1 MTMVEERTAAV
12 VHTRDFLGELSRD
25 QSLPDSIRFGAKR
38 LLRHYPEAGDIWLA
52 GRLEERR
59 REELSLLAEK
69 HGPLHPVLV
78 TCLVGEPMFCDE
90 ALMQAQPLGKFTF
103 LKPRLE

>member
-12 VHTRDFLGELSRD
+12 VHTREFLKELSGD
-25 QSLPDSIRFGAKR
+25 QSLPDAIRLGAKH
-38 LLRHYPEAGDIWLA
+38 LLRHFPEAGDIWLA

-69 HGPLHPVLV
+69 HGPLHPALV
-78 TCLVGEPMFCDE
+78 ACLVSEPMFCDE
-90 ALMQAQPLGKFTF
+90 ALVQAQPRGKFTY
-103 LKPRLE
+103 